1 MSYTFANFVVGS
13 SNQFAHAAALAV
25 ANRPGGA
32 YNPLFLY
39 GGIGLGKTHLVQAIS
54 HHIIAQEGSAQHVI
68 CLSAE
73 RFVHDLVSSLQHDT
87 MESFRSQHRQVDVLI
102 VDDVQFLAGKDRS
115 QEEFFHTFNVLYE
128 AGKQIILASDKPPQD
143 ITPLQERLRSRFTC
157 GLIADMQPPDLE
169 TRLAILQRKA
179 EERGIL
185 LPTSAAMLVATHMHA
200 NVRELEGCLAR
211 LGAYASLHAQ
221 DISTEL
227 TAAVL
232 RQVLSEREH
241 AMTAPRIQQAVA
253 HHFGVKISDLR
264 SKKRQRTIAFPRQ
277 VAMFL
282 CRELTSASLPEIGRH
297 FGGKDHTTVLH
308 ACTKITRLEETDERV
323 ARILWQLRQ
332 TLGG

>member
-25 ANRPGGA
+25 ANHPGGT

-39 GGIGLGKTHLVQAIS
+39 GGVGLGKTHLVQAIS
-54 HHIIAQEGSAQHVI
+54 QHMAQEGPTRRVI
-68 CLSAE
+68 CLPAE
-73 RFVHDLVSSLQHDT
+73 RFVHELVSSLQQDT
-87 MESFRSQHRQVDVLI
+87 MESFRSQYRQVDALL

-115 QEEFFHTFNVLYE
+115 QEEFFHTFNALYE
-128 AGKQIILASDKPPQD
+128 AGKQIVLTSDKSPQD

-157 GLIADMQPPDLE
+157 GLMADIQPPDLE
-169 TRLAILQRKA
+169 TRVAILHRKA
-179 EERGIL
+179 EERGIP
-185 LPTSAAMLVATHMHA
+185 LPTSAAMLVATHMQA

-211 LGAYASLHAQ
+211 LGAYASLRAQ

-232 RQVLSEREH
+232 LQFLSERER
-241 AMTAPRIQQAVA
+241 AITAPRIQQAVA
-253 HHFGVKISDLR
+253 QHFGVKTSDLR
-264 SKKRQRTIAFPRQ
+264 SKKRQRRIAFPRQ

-308 ACTKITRLEETDERV
+308 ACTKIARLEESDEHV

-332 TLGG
+332 ALGG